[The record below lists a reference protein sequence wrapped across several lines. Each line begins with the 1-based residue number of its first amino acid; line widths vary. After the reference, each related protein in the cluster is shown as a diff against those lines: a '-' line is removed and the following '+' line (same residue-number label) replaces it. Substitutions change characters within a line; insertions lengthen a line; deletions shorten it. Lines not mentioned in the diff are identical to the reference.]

1 MFFLN
6 TRRPSGR
13 ASLRAERG
21 EGKFKALLAT
31 VIIAAAGYA
40 AFKTVPAYVADYQL
54 KDRMD
59 EIARFSVVNRETEEQ
74 VREDVYK
81 VIEDAKIPVKREE
94 IKILTSPKR
103 VTISVDYKVPVD
115 LQVYQTELHFAH
127 TAENSALF

>member
-1 MFFLN
+1 VFFLN
-6 TRRPSGR
+6 TRRSSGR
-13 ASLRAERG
+13 VSLRAERG

-31 VIIAAAGYA
+31 VIIAAAGFA
-40 AFKTVPAYVADYQL
+40 AFKIVPPYVSDYQL

-103 VTISVDYKVPVD
+103 VTISVDYSVPVD
-115 LQVYQTELHFAH
+115 LQVYQTQLHFAH